1 MKETKKS
8 FWPYGILLSLLAV
21 IIACVV
27 TVFIASYHPVYED
40 DFYFD
45 SYQNVED
52 NYNTIQK
59 QQANFDK
66 FFKVDFQ
73 NDKITL
79 IGKRKIP
86 SYEVAQNSY
95 IANFKISALQNL
107 NSDDLKIQALLTR
120 PFTKDFDQKL
130 EGRVKNG
137 ILSIALPKL
146 DKGRWELKL
155 KFYANKEVIG
165 FFSYELNAQ

>member
-1 MKETKKS
+1 M
-8 FWPYGILLSLLAV
+8 
-21 IIACVV
+21 
-27 TVFIASYHPVYED
+27 
-40 DFYFD
+40 
-45 SYQNVED
+45 
-52 NYNTIQK
+52 
-59 QQANFDK
+59 
-66 FFKVDFQ
+66 DFQ

-130 EGRVKNG
+130 EGQVKNG

-165 FFSYELNAQ
+165 FFSYELNAQWI